1 MGWEKQGKE
10 GGREGNTDDESVL
23 EETFPL
29 KKRSISRAHRVIET
43 SKTNDKTME

>member
-1 MGWEKQGKE
+1 MGKSKGKKE
-10 GGREGNTDDESVL
+10 GEKKIQMMNL
-23 EETFPL
+23 CLKKTFPL